1 MAELIIIGCRAGS
14 PGSCGPA
21 TGFLIEHEAGRILV
35 DCGPGVVA
43 GLANLDLLAGIDA
56 VIVTHRH
63 ADHCSD
69 LVALAY
75 HRLFPQRRAR
85 IPLYTS
91 ASVHDVVRQLDQ
103 TFGIPSLEE
112 LREPIQQAL
121 ELHTVS
127 VGETFEVLGLRVETT
142 RTVHPVETMAI
153 RFPDLGFAFTSDA
166 AATPDLVEFVRG
178 SEVLLAEGTY
188 LSGEGRDLGGHGHM
202 TAACVG
208 DLARSAAV
216 GRLVVTHFSECSE
229 REATRALAQEHFR
242 GPVVAA
248 APNLRV
254 RLR

>member
-43 GLANLDLLAGIDA
+43 GLANLGLLPGIDA
-56 VIVTHRH
+56 VIVTHGH

-75 HRLFPQRRAR
+75 HRLFPQRQAR

-91 ASVHDVVRQLDQ
+91 ASVNDVVRQLDQ

-121 ELHTVS
+121 EIHTVS
-127 VGETFEVLGLRVETT
+127 VGEAFVVHGLRVETA
-142 RTVHPVETMAI
+142 RTVHPVETMAV

-166 AATPDLVEFVRG
+166 AATPELIEFVRG
-178 SEVLLAEGTY
+178 TEVLLAEATY
-188 LSGEGRDLGGHGHM
+188 LSDEGRDLSGHGHM
-202 TAACVG
+202 TAACAG
-208 DLARSAAV
+208 ALARSAAV
-216 GRLVVTHFSECSE
+216 GHLVVTHFSECSE
-229 REATRALAQEHFR
+229 REAIQAVAQEHFR
-242 GPVVAA
+242 GQVLAA
-248 APNLRV
+248 EPNLRV
-254 RLR
+254 PLR